1 MYVALFVKQV
11 SLVFSLD
18 PKMNSGSLKKAW
30 EMYTISQKEVRI
42 PWDPT
47 SAVNILVYV
56 YFQFFKLWNLP
67 NTDRIEDNAT
77 FPG

>member
-1 MYVALFVKQV
+1 
-11 SLVFSLD
+11 
-18 PKMNSGSLKKAW
+18 MNSGSLKKAW

-47 SAVNILVYV
+47 SAVNILVYI

-67 NTDRIEDNAT
+67 NTDRIEDNET
-77 FPG
+77 FPR